1 MEDDEIKFIRMLT
14 EVEDYN
20 IHLTNLIKLAE
31 AKGLDHQTEIEL
43 TRTFE
48 QITNLARRAGEA
60 AAKQGGGSL
69 SAVKEEK
76 YASIVEGRAERLTES
91 NSQPVLVNRAQPA
104 SPRSADVKPD
114 IGSPNRWAGS
124 KQDLGGGTGFKEGS
138 ATSAMS
144 DNSTGRGTGTVGATL
159 TGDTATNTGAAAE
172 PNRAST
178 FGPSSEVAVRSPEP
192 AAKVQPSRRSDNEMP
207 APEPTLHLGHP
218 KRIGGTTVM
227 RGMYMAMLDDHPGL
241 TAVDHHDG
249 TSGSLDM
256 AI

>member
-1 MEDDEIKFIRMLT
+1 M
-14 EVEDYN
+14 
-20 IHLTNLIKLAE
+20 
-31 AKGLDHQTEIEL
+31 
-43 TRTFE
+43 
-48 QITNLARRAGEA
+48 
-60 AAKQGGGSL
+60 
-69 SAVKEEK
+69 
-76 YASIVEGRAERLTES
+76 
-91 NSQPVLVNRAQPA
+91 
-104 SPRSADVKPD
+104 KPD

-124 KQDLGGGTGFKEGS
+124 RQDLGDGSGFKEGS
-138 ATSAMS
+138 ATSATS

-159 TGDTATNTGAAAE
+159 TGDTAAAANTGAVAE

-192 AAKVQPSRRSDNEMP
+192 AAKVQPSRRLDNEMP
-207 APEPTLHLGHP
+207 APEPKREPTFHLGHP

-249 TSGSLDM
+249 TSASLDI